1 MAELTCYLVYALK
14 VRRRKV
20 PVAVNVG
27 SPMTEPA
34 GTWSPELVSSTLC
47 VFQTLHN
54 KKFIKKGHS

>member
-1 MAELTCYLVYALK
+1 M
-14 VRRRKV
+14 

-34 GTWSPELVSSTLC
+34 GTWSPELVSSTWC